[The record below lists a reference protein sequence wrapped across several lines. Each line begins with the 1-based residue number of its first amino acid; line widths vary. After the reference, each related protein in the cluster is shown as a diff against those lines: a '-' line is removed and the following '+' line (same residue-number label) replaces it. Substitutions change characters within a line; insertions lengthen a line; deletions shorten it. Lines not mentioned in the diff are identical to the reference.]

1 LVTTLCYLLFT
12 PDKRRYLLI
21 FNFCFGSAFLT
32 LLLLSFRSCQKREVN
47 EDAPVDTIPDTDL
60 GEVVDAE
67 VAKIAIEKQSNS
79 GGFGGTNA
87 IREGSSDDADEEK
100 RVEV

>member
-1 LVTTLCYLLFT
+1 M
-12 PDKRRYLLI
+12 PEEK
-21 FNFCFGSAFLT
+21 
-32 LLLLSFRSCQKREVN
+32 EVN
-47 EDAPVDTIPDTDL
+47 EGAPVDTVPDTDL

-87 IREGSSDDADEEK
+87 IREGSSDDADEK